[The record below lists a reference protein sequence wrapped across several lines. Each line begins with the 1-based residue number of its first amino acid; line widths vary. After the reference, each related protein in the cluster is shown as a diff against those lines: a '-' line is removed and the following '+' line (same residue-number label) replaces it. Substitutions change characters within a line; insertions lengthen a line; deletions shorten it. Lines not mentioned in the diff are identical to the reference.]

1 MKQLDIILHTRLAR
15 GYNDYQNSDLYIE
28 VCENNRYNNRTR
40 FLTQLNGMYELS
52 LNNQTTLT
60 EYFESLINIKK
71 QLLKNEK
78 IIKKYCPNY
87 LEKFYEDTIYQRF
100 AGILNLNK
108 KEITAYKL
116 KKKLENNI
124 MIKKIEDTFIEDKK
138 DSLKQFYSF
147 FNDKSFKLDKNIYLK
162 LKLLV
167 SGHTALKPKEI
178 EEILPQYSLLKNW
191 IIEKY
196 L

>member
-1 MKQLDIILHTRLAR
+1 MKHLNIISHTRLAR
-15 GYNDYQNSDLYIE
+15 GYNEYQNSDLYIE
-28 VCENNRYNNRTR
+28 ACEYNKKSKRTR
-40 FLTQLNGMYELS
+40 FLTELNGMYELS
-52 LNNQTTLT
+52 LINQTTLT
-60 EYFESLINIKK
+60 EYLESLINIKK

-108 KEITAYKL
+108 KEIAAYKL
-116 KKKLENNI
+116 KKNLENNV
-124 MIKKIEDTFIEDKK
+124 MIKKIEDTFIEDKN

-167 SGHTALKPKEI
+167 SGHTTLKP
-178 EEILPQYSLLKNW
+178 
-191 IIEKY
+191 
-196 L
+196 